1 MEPPEGFDAF
11 ASGLTPDNSVKALGF
26 LIDRLPV
33 LQDWPERVAGIPVG
47 AIGGR
52 PVFMPIEGHSI
63 TVGAT
68 GEGKFTSAIAPL
80 ALHDVRDERG
90 LGCGMVFVDPKNGEA
105 ARITGPYR
113 AHMREELTFVI
124 DPYGKAGGADTL
136 NPFDF
141 LYPEDDDFF
150 EQCSGLAK
158 ALVVQ
163 RPKEKRGTDFIWD
176 SRGAEWLRAVIGY
189 LAREADEE
197 RTIMRI
203 RQIFSAD
210 ADSFASVLA
219 RMQMQPGAPAFIVN
233 SATDMQRVTGKAE
246 REASGYIATIME
258 ATQFADSLRMT
269 GVLANSTFDPIA
281 IRRDGASVYIVTA
294 DERLETSAPWVR
306 LVCEVVRQRINRSP
320 VHRQVHWVID
330 EAKAFDA
337 WSFIEEGLRAMRS
350 ANISLHLFYQN
361 VGQLKGVWGE
371 GWTSIADTKVIRFLG
386 SSDVETCKWIAELAG
401 ETTVVE
407 YGVSDNTSE
416 TRGDLH
422 ARGQTAGEADADGTS
437 RTSNWSVAKGLSHG
451 QSHSRALANAET
463 WGQQRNRS
471 RTNSLSRSE
480 GSSFGQSHAI
490 THGHSFQES
499 TSTSTTHGD
508 SLSFGAGPG
517 GSTSNTGIHSS
528 TTTNASSST
537 SESTSVTNG
546 VNSSVSTNHGSSE
559 SDTTGESDLH
569 RRQPQSDNN
578 GGRHEHHQHYRHGR
592 QKHRTH
598 DHADAEQRYIRDAD
612 HERITHR
619 RQNPELHRATP
630 PDDSR

>member
-1 MEPPEGFDAF
+1 
-11 ASGLTPDNSVKALGF
+11 
-26 LIDRLPV
+26 
-33 LQDWPERVAGIPVG
+33 
-47 AIGGR
+47 
-52 PVFMPIEGHSI
+52 
-63 TVGAT
+63 
-68 GEGKFTSAIAPL
+68 
-80 ALHDVRDERG
+80 
-90 LGCGMVFVDPKNGEA
+90 
-105 ARITGPYR
+105 
-113 AHMREELTFVI
+113 
-124 DPYGKAGGADTL
+124 
-136 NPFDF
+136 
-141 LYPEDDDFF
+141 
-150 EQCSGLAK
+150 
-158 ALVVQ
+158 
-163 RPKEKRGTDFIWD
+163 
-176 SRGAEWLRAVIGY
+176 
-189 LAREADEE
+189 
-197 RTIMRI
+197 MRI

-422 ARGQTAGEADADGTS
+422 ARGQTAGEAHADGTS

-528 TTTNASSST
+528 TTTNASSSM

-559 SDTTGESDLH
+559 SDTTGESISTGASHSRTTTEGATNTTSTTDTEGKSTARTTTRTLNKGTSETQTTNAS
-569 RRQPQSDNN
+569 RTAGKTRNYTERRRLMTVDEVRRLDKGSMLVFIDRQPDCLVERLHYHLAAPLLARVFI
-578 GGRHEHHQHYRHGR
+578 GR
-592 QKHRTH
+592 
-598 DHADAEQRYIRDAD
+598 AA
-612 HERITHR
+612 
-619 RQNPELHRATP
+619 ATRKDDPP
-630 PDDSR
+630 PDSDT